1 MKGDAQ
7 KLIFGIHHTALRVK
21 NLDEAFERWSRV
33 LGLHGEKHADHA
45 ILRCTHE
52 DFALLLMP
60 SSNAPGIEYT
70 AYELAPGLSVSDAR
84 TILESRG
91 LSPKDV
97 SVPQR
102 GAGLRV
108 TDPDGNHTVLIER
121 KRLDDA
127 RPAEVKYSERIP
139 GLHPRKFG
147 HVNFLTENAKRFVDW
162 YVEKLGFQITD
173 RIGTEGCWL
182 HVNADHHVL
191 AVLEKGHNHIHHVAF
206 ELVDWGELRVMLD
219 HLAQNKRPIVW
230 GPGRHGMA
238 RNLFSYFRMH
248 EEDLFVELFADLEQL
263 QEDHQPRQFPD
274 DPHSSNTW
282 GILPPRS
289 YFRFDRAALE
299 SEAEQAEAYAADRIP
314 TPI

>member
-1 MKGDAQ
+1 MTQ
-7 KLIFGIHHTALRVK
+7 RLIFGIHHAALRVRD
-21 NLDEAFERWSRV
+21 LDEAFERWSRV

-45 ILRCTHE
+45 ILRCTYE
-52 DFALLLMP
+52 DFALLLLP
-60 SSNAPGIEYT
+60 SGDKPGIEHT
-70 AYELAPGLSVSDAR
+70 AYELSPGLSVRDAK
-84 TILESRG
+84 TMLEARG
-91 LSPKDV
+91 LTPQDV
-97 SVPQR
+97 SVPHR

-108 TDPDGNHTVLIER
+108 TDPDGNRVVLIER
-121 KRLDDA
+121 QRPTDA

-147 HVNFLTENAKRFVDW
+147 HVNFLTENAERFVDW

-191 AVLEKGHNHIHHVAF
+191 AVLEKGYNHIHHVAF
-206 ELVDWGELRVMLD
+206 DLVDWGELRVMLD

-238 RNLFSYFRMH
+238 RNFFSYFRMP
-248 EEDLFVELFADLEQL
+248 EEDLFVELLSDLEQL

-289 YFRFDRAALE
+289 YFRFDQEALE
-299 SEAEQAEAYAADRIP
+299 SEAEQREAYAAERIP
-314 TPI
+314 TAL